1 MNKTYIV
8 SFYSERGTCYF
19 RSEAVHIDASKWHT
33 IIDFADKSHWAPLE
47 EMESI
52 KVLSNIIA
60 IRFISGSH
68 ITICEC

>member
-1 MNKTYIV
+1 MSKKYIV
-8 SFYSERGTCYF
+8 SFYSDRGTCYF

-33 IIDFADKSHWAPLE
+33 VIDFTDKSCWQHLE